1 MGANLSSAREFTTV
15 DVFTSTPFEG
25 NPLAVFPDAEG
36 LSDDA
41 MQRIA
46 RETNLSETTFV
57 LPPTTPQ
64 ASYRVRIFT
73 PVSELPYAGHP
84 SVGTAWLLAKR
95 GELVLKPGSNRFTQE
110 VKAGRLPIHIDADA
124 EGAPI
129 TVWTTQAK
137 PSLEAP
143 LTDRKRV
150 AAALGLAIEDL
161 EAELPIQK
169 VSTGLPWLLVPLR
182 NAEALD
188 RVRPNLA
195 EFSGPGSLYHNVYP
209 FTLKPKDTRMMS
221 EARGFPMREFEDPVT
236 GSASGCLGAYL
247 VAHGRL
253 RPDEVLHHA
262 QGRHLHRPGQV
273 MVKVAV
279 SADQKPGEVQV
290 GGSVVQVAEGR
301 MAVPPQPSKKASSR
315 QTANR

>member
-1 MGANLSSAREFTTV
+1 MGASHSSTREFTTV

-25 NPLAVFPDAEG
+25 NPLAVFPHAQG

-57 LPPTTPQ
+57 FPATTPQ
-64 ASYRVRIFT
+64 ATYQVRIFT
-73 PVSELPYAGHP
+73 TASELPYAGHP
-84 SVGTAWLLAKR
+84 SVGTAWLLAKMGR
-95 GELVLKPGSNRFTQE
+95 LALKPGSNRFTQE
-110 VKAGRLPIHIDADA
+110 VKAGLLPIHIDADA
-124 EGAPI
+124 QGAPV

-137 PSLEAP
+137 PSLDAP
-143 LTDRKRV
+143 LADRKRV
-150 AAALGLAIEDL
+150 AAALGLGIEDL
-161 EAELPIQK
+161 HADLPIQK

-182 NAEALD
+182 DADALD

-221 EARGFPMREFEDPVT
+221 EARGFPLREFEDPVT

-253 RPDEVLHHA
+253 RPDQILRHA

-273 MVKVAV
+273 MVKVTV
-279 SADQKPGEVQV
+279 SAERNPEEVQV
-290 GGSVVQVAEGR
+290 GGNVVQVAEGR
-301 MAVPPQPSKKASSR
+301 MAVPPQPSRTPALAR
-315 QTANR
+315 PAVQ